1 VCWVVIDRAKTP
13 LFHSTADENS
23 MQFGY
28 VLKEGFS
35 GFKRA
40 KLSMVAAVCTI
51 CVSLLL
57 LSFFAILFLNV
68 NGLVKS
74 LREKVEMEAFLNE
87 QVSNDQI
94 TEVKGQ
100 VEMLEGVREVRYVS
114 KEEAAKIF
122 NEEFGEDIYKV
133 LNFNPLPASLKI
145 FLKDGYK
152 TAKHAEVI
160 SNQIKSIKG
169 VDDVI
174 YRKQLLE
181 MLDQRAMLFLWI
193 TFGVGIFITISSIFL
208 VANTIRLAI
217 YAKRKIIQTMKL
229 IGATRS
235 FIRTPFL
242 LEGFLQGLL
251 GGAIAAGI
259 IFALINYLEQWLTLS
274 LSEFVRVQPYYY
286 ALIVG
291 VGCFLGLLGSM
302 ISVRKFISEGVT
314 N

>member
-1 VCWVVIDRAKTP
+1 
-13 LFHSTADENS
+13 
-23 MQFGY
+23 MQLSY
-28 VLKEGFS
+28 ILKEGFS

-40 KLSMVAAVCTI
+40 KLSMFAAVFTI

-68 NGLVKS
+68 NSLVKS

-87 QVSNDQI
+87 QISSDQV
-94 TEVKGQ
+94 TEVKGL

-114 KEEAAKIF
+114 KDEAAKIF
-122 NEEFGEDIYKV
+122 REEFGEDIYKV

-145 FLKDGYK
+145 FLKDGFK
-152 TAKHAEVI
+152 TSKHAEVI
-160 SNQIKSIKG
+160 SNQIRSIKG

-193 TFGVGIFITISSIFL
+193 TLGIGIFITISSIIL

-235 FIRTPFL
+235 FIRMPFL
-242 LEGFLQGLL
+242 LRGISSRSIRWSNCRRNYFCTISISGAMADCLTFRICSRSTALL
-251 GGAIAAGI
+251 RYHRR
-259 IFALINYLEQWLTLS
+259 NWLHS
-274 LSEFVRVQPYYY
+274 W
-286 ALIVG
+286 IVWKYDFCSPIYQR
-291 VGCFLGLLGSM
+291 GC
-302 ISVRKFISEGVT
+302 
-314 N
+314 